1 MKNHIL
7 GFLALETLSQTLCK
21 PSYMIQLY
29 CDYKTICF
37 LRGVENPINPILI
50 DSN

>member
-29 CDYKTICF
+29 CDYKTIF
-37 LRGVENPINPILI
+37 FKNPINPILI